1 MPSHRPLTDT
11 LELRPAR
18 AADLAALHRLAA
30 LDSQSP
36 PGAGDHLIALTG
48 DMPIAAIAMRG
59 DWHAADPFQRSA
71 GALELLRA
79 RRAQLR
85 RADRVATRGG
95 ARRAARVVASISR
108 G

>member
-18 AADLAALHRLAA
+18 AADRAALHRLAA

-36 PGAGDHLIALTG
+36 PGSGDLLLALTG
-48 DMPIAAIAMRG
+48 DTPVAAIAMRG

-71 GALELLRA
+71 GALELLQA
-79 RRAQLR
+79 RRAQLQ
-85 RADRVATRGG
+85 RADRVAARGG
-95 ARRAARVVASISR
+95 ARRAARLVASLSR

>member
-1 MPSHRPLTDT
+1 MPSHRHLTDT

-18 AADLAALHRLAA
+18 AADRAALHRLAA
-30 LDSQSP
+30 LDSQAP
-36 PGAGDHLIALTG
+36 PGTGDHLIALSG
-48 DMPIAAIAMRG
+48 DAPVAAIAMHG

-85 RADRVATRGG
+85 RADRVAATGG